1 MDRARGTCVSS
12 SGMRFICPQFCIEY
26 IWLSMGSW
34 HHMKQKQL
42 FLFLLGA
49 WLWVEGDSIGAKSQN
64 GHRVRMDAVTTA
76 PSAPAPFKKNMFP
89 RIPFAMQSQSI
100 FSHWEEFTGPSEG
113 TVKQKL
119 AFLRRLRQSEV
130 GSSQISSQAPLVVMV
145 PGKLT
150 DAGDLSPK
158 SRALVWITEWTLL
171 QSSSYSLSR
180 LHSPRSFHIHV
191 SLIHKLNP
199 LVP

>member
-76 PSAPAPFKKNMFP
+76 PSAPAPFKKKYVSQNPLCHAVPIYIFP
-89 RIPFAMQSQSI
+89 LRGIHGPFRRYSEAEASIPQEA
-100 FSHWEEFTGPSEG
+100 E
-113 TVKQKL
+113 
-119 AFLRRLRQSEV
+119 AV
-130 GSSQISSQAPLVVMV
+130 GS
-145 PGKLT
+145 GKLP
-150 DAGDLSPK
+150 DLFASPPCGHGAGQTYWCWGLEPQIQGFGLDYWMNTSPIFQ
-158 SRALVWITEWTLL
+158 L
-171 QSSSYSLSR
+171 
-180 LHSPRSFHIHV
+180 
-191 SLIHKLNP
+191 
-199 LVP
+199 